1 MRSLATFCFAL
12 SFACGAQAA
21 ASGPDAQVRA
31 AAEQVIE
38 QYDIPG
44 LAIAVSV
51 NGQQHFYNFGV
62 ASRETRQAVDDSTL
76 FELGSVSKTFTATL
90 AQYAQA
96 QGLLAF
102 DASPARYVPQLAS
115 SALARARVLDL
126 ATYTAGGLPL
136 QFPDEI
142 TNDVQALNYLQ
153 AWQPSYAPG
162 TQRAYSNP
170 SIGLLGIV
178 AARALQQP
186 YPAAMQQRL
195 FTPLGLRSTYLDVPQ
210 AQRARYAQ
218 GYTKDNQPVRV
229 NPGPLAAQAYGIKS
243 TTHDMLRFIEA
254 NLGRVTLERPLQEA
268 LVATRTGYFTVGAMI
283 QGIVWEQ
290 YADSVTLDDLVA
302 GNASSVAL
310 ATRPV
315 QPLQPARLPQ
325 ANTWVNKTGS
335 TNGFGAYVAFVP
347 SKQWGIVILANRNYP
362 NEARVRLAREI
373 AELL

>member
-1 MRSLATFCFAL
+1 MRLTAIFCFAL
-12 SFACGAQAA
+12 SFSCGVQAA
-21 ASGPDAQVRA
+21 ASAPDAHVRA
-31 AAEQVIE
+31 AAERVIA

-62 ASRETRQAVDDSTL
+62 ASWETQQAVDESTL

-96 QGLLAF
+96 KGLLAL
-102 DASPARYVPQLAS
+102 DASAARYVPQLAG
-115 SALARARVLDL
+115 SAVARARVLDL

-142 TNDVQALNYLQ
+142 SSDAQALDYLK

-162 TQRAYSNP
+162 THRTYSNP

-186 YPAAMQQRL
+186 FPAAIQQHL
-195 FTPLGLRSTYLDVPQ
+195 FSPLGLRSTYLDVPQ
-210 AQRARYAQ
+210 AQRSRYAQ

-229 NPGPLAAQAYGIKS
+229 NPGPLAAQAYGIKTNS
-243 TTHDMLRFIEA
+243 NDLLRFIEA
-254 NLGRVTLERPLQEA
+254 NLGRVPLERPLQEA
-268 LVATRTGYFTVGAMI
+268 IVATRTGYFTVGAMT
-283 QGIVWEQ
+283 QGMVWEQ
-290 YADSVTLDDLVA
+290 YPDSVTLEDLAA

-310 ATRPV
+310 ATRAV
-315 QPLQPARLPQ
+315 QPLQPARPPQ
-325 ANTWVNKTGS
+325 AGTWVNKTGS

-362 NEARVRLAREI
+362 NEARARLARQI

>member
-1 MRSLATFCFAL
+1 MRLTAIFCFAL
-12 SFACGAQAA
+12 SFSCGVQAA
-21 ASGPDAQVRA
+21 ASAPDAQVRA
-31 AAEQVIE
+31 AAERVIA

-44 LAIAVSV
+44 MAIAVSA

-62 ASRETRQAVDDSTL
+62 ASRETRQAVDESTL

-96 QGLLAF
+96 KGLLAL
-102 DASPARYVPQLAS
+102 DASPARYVSELAG
-115 SALARARVLDL
+115 SAVARARVLDL

-142 TNDVQALNYLQ
+142 SSDAQALDYLK

-162 TQRAYSNP
+162 TQRTYSNP

-186 YPAAMQQRL
+186 FPAAIQQHL
-195 FTPLGLRSTYLDVPQ
+195 FSPLGLRSTYLDVPQ
-210 AQRARYAQ
+210 AQRTRYAQ

-229 NPGPLAAQAYGIKS
+229 NPGPLAAQAYGIKTNS
-243 TTHDMLRFIEA
+243 HDLLRFIEA
-254 NLGRVTLERPLQEA
+254 NLARVPLERPLQEA
-268 LVATRTGYFTVGAMI
+268 LVATRTGYFTVGAMT
-283 QGIVWEQ
+283 QGMVWEQ
-290 YADSVTLDDLVA
+290 YPDSVTLEDLAA

-310 ATRPV
+310 ATRAV
-315 QPLQPARLPQ
+315 QPLQPARPPQ
-325 ANTWVNKTGS
+325 AGTWVNKTGS

-362 NEARVRLAREI
+362 NEARVRLARQI